1 MNKKEFIT
9 DIISKINILAQ
20 QYQKNNTTYTE
31 NPMEWGN
38 HLTLEI
44 DCSKQTISFNL
55 YDETCRSYKRWTITN
70 KQKNETI
77 KDEIYKNI
85 LKCKNWDITDK
96 GSIFYDLY
104 KYKPI
109 R

>member
-1 MNKKEFIT
+1 MDKKEFIT
-9 DIISKINILAQ
+9 DIVSKINILAQ

-44 DCSKQTISFNL
+44 DCSKQTIFFNL
-55 YDETCRSYKRWTITN
+55 YDETCCSYKRWTITN
-70 KQKNETI
+70 KQKDETI

-85 LKCKNWDITDK
+85 LKYKNWDITDK

>member
-1 MNKKEFIT
+1 MDKKEFIT
-9 DIISKINILAQ
+9 NIIGQINILAQ
-20 QYQKNNTTYTE
+20 QYQKNNTEYTE
-31 NPMEWGN
+31 DPRKWGN

-44 DCSKQTISFNL
+44 SCSKQTISFNL
-55 YDETCRSYKRWTITN
+55 YDQTYHSYERWTITN
-70 KQKNETI
+70 KQKDETI
-77 KDEIYKNI
+77 KNEIYRNI

-109 R
+109 K